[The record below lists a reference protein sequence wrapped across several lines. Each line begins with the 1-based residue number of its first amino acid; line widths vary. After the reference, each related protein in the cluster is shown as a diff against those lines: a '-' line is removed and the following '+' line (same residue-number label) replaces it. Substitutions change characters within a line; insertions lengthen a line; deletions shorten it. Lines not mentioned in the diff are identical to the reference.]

1 MNDLSSLITEATE
14 QAKPTK
20 PPLPKS
26 GLERIQAQWED
37 LTDDPFDFGS
47 IQRLLN
53 IAKSAGGGAGART
66 VGIVFDEVH
75 LTGNKSHNLS
85 EQIEAKLR
93 GRLAV
98 TSAPTRGARSVPT
111 YHDPTPEPEQVEPE
125 EAKRRAFLFLVAWAK
140 TLGLVR
146 TINPGGIP
154 VPLLEVAVRDGTL
167 CIGDQTATDYY
178 DNQARSA

>member
-1 MNDLSSLITEATE
+1 MNDLSSLLADATE

-20 PPLPKS
+20 PPLPAN

-53 IAKSAGGGAGART
+53 IAKSAGGGART

-85 EQIEAKLR
+85 EQIETKLR

-98 TSAPTRGARSVPT
+98 TSAPPSGARSVPT

-125 EAKRRAFLFLVAWAK
+125 EAKRRAFLVLVAWAK

-178 DNQARSA
+178 DNHPECVG